1 MHAGLPM
8 RDAADVLG
16 VSHQRVGQIVKHEDR
31 PPTRGRPR
39 ERERQHILDHRRDG
53 RPAVLTVSPLLAQ

>member
-1 MHAGLPM
+1 M